1 MTDIARKEPSNAK
14 KSLQTRETPSQQSS
28 GFRWSVLLIEI
39 PVGIL
44 FFLFN
49 FDGFMRFVAR
59 NYVVN
64 INQSLAEWIIGFL
77 IFPVNSMPC
86 YLKQRVTF
94 FSLYFV
100 SLCMV
105 LVLILF

>member
-1 MTDIARKEPSNAK
+1 
-14 KSLQTRETPSQQSS
+14 
-28 GFRWSVLLIEI
+28 LLIEI

-64 INQSLAEWIIGFL
+64 INQSLAEWIIGFSYL
-77 IFPVNSMPC
+77 PRQFYAMLHQTESELFLSIPSRFVRYWYLFCFNS
-86 YLKQRVTF
+86 
-94 FSLYFV
+94 SFV
-100 SLCMV
+100 
-105 LVLILF
+105 I